1 MIIIVTGSV
10 CSGKTTHAKRL
21 VKEKRKKGLNY
32 KYIDVNKI
40 VMENKT
46 QVSAKYNRK
55 LKTYDINTDKLNK
68 LLIKKIIEAK
78 KQKQSLV
85 IDSHLSHYL
94 PAKYVDKCIVMR
106 CSDLKE
112 LKRRLKKRG
121 YSEKKVMDNLEAE
134 IMESCLQDAI
144 AFGHKVKIVDSK

>member
-40 VMENKT
+40 VMDNKK
-46 QVSAKYNRK
+46 QVGAEYNRK
-55 LKTYDINTDKLNK
+55 LKTYDVDTDKLNK
-68 LLIKKIIEAK
+68 LLIKKIEEAR
-78 KQKQSLV
+78 KQKQTLV

-94 PAKYVDKCIVMR
+94 PIKYVDKCVVVR
-106 CSDLKE
+106 CSDLKK
-112 LKRRLKKRG
+112 LKRRLKNRG

-144 AFGHKVKIVDSK
+144 SMGHKVKIVDTK